1 MVSDSNSTEVL
12 VAGGGLVGA
21 AIAYGLARR
30 GVATIVLDG
39 GDDAL
44 RPSRGN
50 FGLVRVQGKGFG
62 CPAYSRLT
70 YDSAVAWQGFAD
82 DLKEASGIDVAYS
95 KPGGAIVALS
105 DEELETYC
113 AKLEAIGRDADDLP
127 VDYEVLDQPGLAKHL
142 PGLGPDVAGGVY
154 CPLDGHVNPLYLL
167 RALQLGLQVHGGRYL
182 ANHEVTQID
191 SRSGEFRVRAGS
203 RDFTAGKIVIAAGHG
218 TPRLAAMIGAR
229 IPVNPEHGQ
238 IIVTERIRPVL
249 KVTTSFARQTEEGS
263 IMIGV
268 SRVGRGYDT
277 TAHLETSRDMANRAT
292 TVFPFLR
299 SLRIV
304 RIWACLRTMTP
315 DGLPI
320 YQQSKS
326 HPGAF
331 IVTCHSGVTLA
342 AAHALQLARY
352 IAEGAL
358 PEELDCFSCE
368 RFDVQAAA

>member
-82 DLKEASGIDVAYS
+82 DLKAASGIDVAYS

-127 VDYEVLDQPGLAKHL
+127 VDYEVLDRPGLAKHL

-218 TPRLAAMIGAR
+218 TPRLAAMIDAQV
-229 IPVNPEHGQ
+229 PVNPEHGQ

-268 SRVGRGYDT
+268 SRIGRGYDT

-299 SLRIV
+299 SLRVV